1 MATKENEADV
11 KKSEPVIQ
19 QPQVVAP
26 VVVQTEK
33 PKNNQSA
40 LTIAIIS
47 AVALFFVGLGL
58 GYLLGHSTNERSRV
72 PLNGIRFQDDRER
85 RFYPNSGTNNNTND
99 TNSNTNTNTQTN

>member
-1 MATKENEADV
+1 MAAKE
-11 KKSEPVIQ
+11 SEPEVTKTETVVR
-19 QPQVVAP
+19 QPVAVAP

-58 GYLLGHSTNERSRV
+58 GYLLGHSTSERSRI
-72 PLNGIRFQDDRER
+72 PMNGIRFPDDRER
-85 RFYPNSGTNNNTND
+85 RFYPNSGTKNNAD
-99 TNSNTNTNTQTN
+99 GSNSDTNTNTQTN

>member
-1 MATKENEADV
+1 MAAKESEPEATK
-11 KKSEPVIQ
+11 SETVVQ
-19 QPQVVAP
+19 QPVAVAP

-58 GYLLGHSTNERSRV
+58 GYLLGHSTNERSRI
-72 PLNGIRFQDDRER
+72 PLNGIRLPGDRER
-85 RFYPNSGTNNNTND
+85 RFYSNSGTDTS
-99 TNSNTNTNTQTN
+99 TNSTNGNTNTNTQTN